1 MIYLCNNLLLYS
13 RVISGVGLLNKMP
26 DIVSVHYLQENKM
39 NMKLN
44 SNIRPNI
51 LSQIMI
57 LGENGGCGERLAQI
71 SN

>member
-1 MIYLCNNLLLYS
+1 
-13 RVISGVGLLNKMP
+13 MP
-26 DIVSVHYLQENKM
+26 DIVSVHYVQNEM